1 MLDLSLQQDKTKQ
14 GSDHFQDMYT
24 DVASLNMLASAT
36 KGLQTLQELAKD
48 FGFVAKNYQGMGGS
62 NRNRAMMENLM
73 MNQQMDF

>member
-1 MLDLSLQQDKTKQ
+1 
-14 GSDHFQDMYT
+14 MYT

-48 FGFVAKNYQGMGGS
+48 FGVVAKNYQGG

-73 MNQQMDF
+73 MNQQMDFWTRKSINHILNLKGSFKKYGRM

>member
-1 MLDLSLQQDKTKQ
+1 
-14 GSDHFQDMYT
+14 MYT

-48 FGFVAKNYQGMGGS
+48 FGVVAKNYQGMGGGH
-62 NRNRAMMENLM
+62 RNRAMMENLM

>member
-1 MLDLSLQQDKTKQ
+1 
-14 GSDHFQDMYT
+14 MYT

-48 FGFVAKNYQGMGGS
+48 FGAVAKNYQGMGGG

-73 MNQQMDF
+73 MNQ